1 MPDQEN
7 FFDLDKQALGL
18 VPIHIAFWEGFIYV
32 NFAEQPHL
40 TLDEQLGGL
49 KEQLAG
55 YPFDSYSTIFG
66 YEGEVACN
74 GKLSVD
80 SQVEGN
86 NAATIHRRTL
96 GHSHDAAEIDSGTWR
111 EKE

>member
-1 MPDQEN
+1 MIRPPPRSTRTDTLFPYTTLFRSPDQEN

-18 VPIHIAFWEGFIYV
+18 VPIHIAFWEGFIFV

-66 YEGEVACN
+66 YEGEVDCN
-74 GKLSVD
+74 WKLSVD
-80 SQVEGN
+80 
-86 NAATIHRRTL
+86 
-96 GHSHDAAEIDSGTWR
+96 
-111 EKE
+111 